1 MWCWGDEGESKGR
14 ERRFN
19 EMESDG
25 EVRER
30 RKSRIMK
37 KMYCYSWIRMD
48 ETRYC
53 DVEEVMRSE
62 SNRKENKG
70 M

>member
-1 MWCWGDEGESKGR
+1 
-14 ERRFN
+14 
-19 EMESDG
+19 MESDG